1 MRTVLSSHVTEPGSL
16 VHPDIYI
23 YVYISVWFEPRHQTD
38 PHELIIYTTS
48 PSDTTAATT
57 STSAKLETNHDSHVL
72 CRQGSICKVSRQA
85 GKQLKSPQQ
94 SISISDI
101 PKSPPPLVPPQM
113 VETTIETEGG
123 K

>member
-38 PHELIIYTTS
+38 PHVLIIYTTS

-57 STSAKLETNHDSHVL
+57 STSAKLETKHNSQVH
-72 CRQGSICKVSRQA
+72 CRQGSICKERKQA
-85 GKQLKSPQQ
+85 KKQHKRPQQ
-94 SISISDI
+94 TKTKSDI

-113 VETTIETEGG
+113 V
-123 K
+123 